1 MFFQEIPVV
10 SDLSLFM
17 RDRTIIPTNLMDW
30 PRVAPLLPE
39 VKFIYSSGFWG
50 SRYTNMI
57 GVAEIPL
64 RPLAA
69 SLGLD
74 PSALQSGI
82 KVLCHEELIVG
93 DWETYEFF
101 IFDWFRFHKF
111 KGAGIAMAL
120 QQFSKIRSS
129 VVQKIIFN
137 AAPWL
142 ADTPAIQSKQ
152 RGSAPT
158 AEKKETSSS
167 AGKIRDRR
175 LSGIVTYWPT
185 DSERA
190 ARIEKIYT
198 GEQIALAVIA
208 VEKDGKEPV
217 PGLIEKAIES
227 QIKAEARKA
236 EAAKSSPPQCDQATV
251 ARRSD
256 QEMATIWRAIGL
268 EPPKCS

>member
-1 MFFQEIPVV
+1 
-10 SDLSLFM
+10 M

-69 SLGLD
+69 SLGFD

-82 KVLCHEELIVG
+82 TVLCHEELIVG

-101 IFDWFRFHKF
+101 ICDWFRFHKF
-111 KGAGIAMAL
+111 KGSGIAMAL
-120 QQFSKIRSS
+120 QQFSKIRSP
-129 VVQKIIFN
+129 VVQKLVSN
-137 AAPWL
+137 AAPWITDKPL
-142 ADTPAIQSKQ
+142 IQSKQ
-152 RGSAPT
+152 RVRAPT
-158 AEKKETSSS
+158 AEKKETSTS

-175 LSGIVTYWPT
+175 ISGIVTYWPT